1 LGIPIVFVLI
11 VMTNLIYEN
20 NFVRVRDTVVTIYED
35 KVASDL
41 LFDLS
46 NAIQEKEM
54 AVASTNT
61 AFFLIIEVHN
71 LTKISQDSFLDL
83 SK

>member
-1 LGIPIVFVLI
+1 
-11 VMTNLIYEN
+11 MTNLIYEN

-71 LTKISQDSFLDL
+71 
-83 SK
+83 

>member
-71 LTKISQDSFLDL
+71 
-83 SK
+83 

>member
-1 LGIPIVFVLI
+1 MGIPIVFVLI

-71 LTKISQDSFLDL
+71 
-83 SK
+83 

>member
-61 AFFLIIEVHN
+61 AFF
-71 LTKISQDSFLDL
+71 
-83 SK
+83 